1 MNTAIDSLL
10 RLRQRF
16 AGEGPAWL
24 QTRREEARLAFQEA
38 GLPTRRLEAWKS
50 TNLAPLA
57 ALEFAR
63 IAPTGASMLDPKVA
77 ASLPQGVRVRSLAE
91 LLRSEPDRIAG
102 QLGRLADPKK
112 NALVALQT
120 ACLEDGV
127 VIELAAGSR
136 FDEPIRIRFS
146 SSPDVY
152 GRPSAAFPRLLV
164 LAGEDSEATIFEEF
178 VSESPA
184 PGFTNH
190 VAELML
196 SARAHVEL
204 VRVEAEPAP
213 RIHFTSV
220 HAELERGAH
229 FDSHVVSLTDGLLR
243 SELDIRLMATGAETT
258 MSGFFLGRGTGHVDH
273 FTTVD
278 HAAPHCTSAQEYRGV
293 LGDRAKGVFRGRV
306 IVRPGAQKT
315 DARQSNPNILL
326 SDTAAIDTR
335 PQLEIYA
342 DDIRASHGSTIGQ
355 LDADALFFL
364 RARGIAEAE
373 ARVLLTRAFA
383 TTIVDAIHDAGL
395 REDVARRVDEALA
408 RLDPALTAT
417 TKTASTTATEKKRTA
432 TETSHEH

>member
-1 MNTAIDSLL
+1 MSTAIDSLM

-16 AGEGPAWL
+16 AGDGPAWL
-24 QTRREEARLAFQEA
+24 QRQRDEARLAFAEA

-63 IAPTGASMLDPKVA
+63 IAPTGAATLD
-77 ASLPQGVRVRSLAE
+77 ASAGARLPHGVRVRSLAE
-91 LLRSEPDRIAG
+91 VLRNEPDRIAG
-102 QLGRLADPKK
+102 RLGRLADPKRS
-112 NALVALQT
+112 ALVALQT

-127 VIELAAGSR
+127 VVELAADAR
-136 FDEPIRIRFS
+136 MDEPIRVRFA

-164 LAGEDSEATIFEEF
+164 LAGENSEATIFEEF
-178 VSESPA
+178 VSDALA

-190 VAELML
+190 VAELL
-196 SARAHVEL
+196 LEPRARVRL
-204 VRVEAEPAP
+204 VQVQSESAP
-213 RIHFTSV
+213 RIHFSSV
-220 HAELERGAH
+220 HAALEQGAR

-243 SELDIRLMATGAETT
+243 SELDIRLLAPGAETS
-258 MSGFFLGRGTGHVDH
+258 MSGFFLGRGAGHVDH
-273 FTTVD
+273 FTTVE

-293 LGDRAKGVFRGRV
+293 LADRAKGVFRGRV

-315 DARQSNPNILL
+315 DARQSNPNLLL
-326 SDTAAIDTR
+326 SDTASIDTR

-342 DDIRASHGSTIGQ
+342 DDVRASHGSTIGQ

-364 RARGIAEAE
+364 RARGIAEPE

-383 TTIVDAIHDAGL
+383 TAIVESIHDEGI
-395 REDVARRVDEALA
+395 REDVARRVDDAL
-408 RLDPALTAT
+408 LQET
-417 TKTASTTATEKKRTA
+417 T
-432 TETSHEH
+432 HGL

>member
-63 IAPTGASMLDPKVA
+63 IAPTGASTLDPKVA

-91 LLRSEPDRIAG
+91 VLRSEPDRIAG

-112 NALVALQT
+112 SALVALQT

-127 VIELAAGSR
+127 VIDLAAGAH

-190 VAELML
+190 VAELL
-196 SARAHVEL
+196 LAARARVEL

-243 SELDIRLMATGAETT
+243 SELDIRLMATGAETS

-417 TKTASTTATEKKRTA
+417 TRTASTSATQKKTNRDGDLA
-432 TETSHEH
+432 

>member
-1 MNTAIDSLL
+1 MSTAIDSLL

-16 AGEGPAWL
+16 AGDGPAWL

-63 IAPTGASMLDPKVA
+63 IAPTGAGTLDPKVA
-77 ASLPQGVRVRSLAE
+77 ESLPQGVRVRSLAE
-91 LLRSEPDRIAG
+91 VLRSEPDRIAG

-112 NALVALQT
+112 SALVALQT

-127 VIELAAGSR
+127 VIELAAGAR

-190 VAELML
+190 VAELLL
-196 SARAHVEL
+196 SARARVEL

-213 RIHFTSV
+213 RVHFSSV

-243 SELDIRLMATGAETT
+243 SELDIRLMATGAETS
-258 MSGFFLGRGTGHVDH
+258 MFGFFLGRGTGHVDH

-417 TKTASTTATEKKRTA
+417 TRTASKSVTEKTMNRDGDLA
-432 TETSHEH
+432 

>member
-1 MNTAIDSLL
+1 MSTAIDSLM

-24 QTRREEARLAFQEA
+24 QRQREDARLAFGEA

-63 IAPTGASMLDPKVA
+63 IAPTGAATLVPNIA
-77 ASLPQGVRVRSLAE
+77 ASLPQGIRVRSLVE
-91 LLRSEPDRIAG
+91 VLRAEPDRIAG
-102 QLGRLADPKK
+102 RLGRLADPKK
-112 NALVALQT
+112 SALVALQT
-120 ACLEDGV
+120 ACLEDGI
-127 VIELAAGSR
+127 VIELAAGAR
-136 FDEPIRIRFS
+136 FDTPIRIRFN

-164 LAGEDSEATIFEEF
+164 LAGENSEATIFEEF

-190 VAELML
+190 VAEILL
-196 SARAHVEL
+196 EARA
-204 VRVEAEPAP
+204 RVGLIQIQAEPAP

-220 HAELERGAH
+220 HAALERDAR
-229 FDSHVVSLTDGLLR
+229 FDSHVISLTDGLLR
-243 SELDIRLMATGAETT
+243 SELDVRLLANGAETT
-258 MSGFFLGRGTGHVDH
+258 MSGFFLGRGAGHVDH
-273 FTTVD
+273 FTTVE

-293 LGDRAKGVFRGRV
+293 LADRAKGVFRGRV
-306 IVRPGAQKT
+306 IVRPDAQKT
-315 DARQSNPNILL
+315 DARQSNPNLLL
-326 SDTAAIDTR
+326 SDTASIDTR

-342 DDIRASHGSTIGQ
+342 DDVRASHGSTIGQ

-364 RARGIAEAE
+364 RARGIAEPE

-383 TTIVDAIHDAGL
+383 TTIVESIHDEGI
-395 REDVARRVDEALA
+395 REDVARRVDEALSA
-408 RLDPALTAT
+408 LDPALAAGTPA
-417 TKTASTTATEKKRTA
+417 AAPAAGNRDGDLA
-432 TETSHEH
+432 

>member
-1 MNTAIDSLL
+1 MITAIDSLL

-63 IAPTGASMLDPKVA
+63 IAPTGASTLDPKVA

-91 LLRSEPDRIAG
+91 VLRSEPDRIAG

-112 NALVALQT
+112 SALVALQT

-127 VIELAAGSR
+127 VIELAAGAR
-136 FDEPIRIRFS
+136 FDDPIRIRFS

-190 VAELML
+190 VAELL
-196 SARAHVEL
+196 LAARARVEL

-243 SELDIRLMATGAETT
+243 SELDIRLMATGAETS

-395 REDVARRVDEALA
+395 REDVARRVDEALT

-417 TKTASTTATEKKRTA
+417 TRTASTSATQKTKNRDGDLA
-432 TETSHEH
+432 

>member
-196 SARAHVEL
+196 SARARVEL
-204 VRVEAEPAP
+204 VRIEAEPAP

-342 DDIRASHGSTIGQ
+342 DDVRASHGSTIGQ

-364 RARGIAEAE
+364 RARGI
-373 ARVLLTRAFA
+373 
-383 TTIVDAIHDAGL
+383 
-395 REDVARRVDEALA
+395 
-408 RLDPALTAT
+408 
-417 TKTASTTATEKKRTA
+417 
-432 TETSHEH
+432 